1 MGDARWGPEP
11 DRLRGSRSRECL
23 SAGGNHLL
31 EAKDLGYLN
40 ATFGTSGVGPLEH
53 LGLDLWKCAIFRRLV
68 CLLLFIC

>member
-11 DRLRGSRSRECL
+11 DRLRGSRTRECL

-40 ATFGTSGVGPLEH
+40 ATLQNIWEH
-53 LGLDLWKCAIFRRLV
+53 LGLDLWKCVIFRRLV